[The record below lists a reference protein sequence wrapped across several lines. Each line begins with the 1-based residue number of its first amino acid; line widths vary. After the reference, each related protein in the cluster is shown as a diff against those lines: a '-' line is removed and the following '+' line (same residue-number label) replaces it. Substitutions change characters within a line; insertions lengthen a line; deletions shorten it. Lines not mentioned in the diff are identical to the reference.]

1 MRRDLWE
8 DLVSFS
14 NNNQGPWRVVGD
26 FNVISKVMEKQGGTP
41 YRLEKSFEFLNFME
55 DASVKEAFLMGTY
68 LRDIITGILR
78 ALSGEGWTKWFSH
91 FYKTIVSHL
100 ARTYSDHVP

>member
-8 DLVSFS
+8 ELVSLS

-41 YRLEKSFEFLNFME
+41 YRLEKSFEFLYFME
-55 DASVKEAFLMGTY
+55 YVSVKEACFDGNIFT
-68 LRDIITGILR
+68 
-78 ALSGEGWTKWFSH
+78 
-91 FYKTIVSHL
+91 
-100 ARTYSDHVP
+100 

>member
-14 NNNQGPWRVVGD
+14 NNNQGPLRVVGD

-55 DASVKEAFLMGTY
+55 DVSVKEACFAGNIFT
-68 LRDIITGILR
+68 
-78 ALSGEGWTKWFSH
+78 
-91 FYKTIVSHL
+91 
-100 ARTYSDHVP
+100 

>member
-26 FNVISKVMEKQGGTP
+26 FNVISKVMKKQGGTP

-55 DASVKEAFLMGTY
+55 DVSVKEACFDGNIFT
-68 LRDIITGILR
+68 
-78 ALSGEGWTKWFSH
+78 
-91 FYKTIVSHL
+91 
-100 ARTYSDHVP
+100 